1 MKYGGGFYILR
12 IMLLCPPPVKIYSLA
27 YWSARKPIFTHM
39 KESSQYYF
47 LGCQF
52 TLRGRLSAGQIS
64 FFLHKKVGKK
74 NFIVFEYERKEG
86 LLLLKNE

>member
-64 FFLHKKVGKK
+64 FFL
-74 NFIVFEYERKEG
+74 
-86 LLLLKNE
+86 LLLRPFHAAATMLSTIAGSL

>member
-64 FFLHKKVGKK
+64 FFLLAVAVSAAFLQRK
-74 NFIVFEYERKEG
+74 ERKEAE
-86 LLLLKNE
+86 K